1 MLALLIRR
9 VKLQAYTLINHTI
22 RSMSDAEVTD
32 GQEPSMEEILAS
44 IRRIIADEKD
54 PEEAVKATPAVSVEA
69 DVLDLTQEV
78 MEDGSVGE
86 IDLADSEPE
95 PEPELEPE
103 PEPFIDPVSV
113 EPDEPLVSDA
123 VMGAAASSLS
133 ELANTVEIE
142 RRAAG
147 MSSSLGNGSR
157 TLESMVMELM
167 RPLLKTWLDANLPP
181 LVERAVQKE
190 VARIAKRLDE

>member
-1 MLALLIRR
+1 
-9 VKLQAYTLINHTI
+9 
-22 RSMSDAEVTD
+22 MSDAEAPD

-54 PEEAVKATPAVSVEA
+54 PEEAAEAHSAAPVEE

-86 IDLADSEPE
+86 IDLEDNE

-103 PEPFIDPVSV
+103 LDPEPEVVSEPEPESFVELPSV